1 MISDRPGGSAPPTV
15 TYIKTLRF
23 RLAMAIIQA
32 RSRRKATGGRYK
44 STLTK
49 RKHMTGGLPTLT
61 RLADAK
67 ATVVKT
73 KGGGAKIKLMGA
85 KAANVLDPK
94 SRKLAVLQIKN
105 VVENPANRYY
115 VRRNI
120 ITKGTIIET
129 EHGRARVTSRPGQ
142 DGVVNAVLL

>member
-1 MISDRPGGSAPPTV
+1 
-15 TYIKTLRF
+15 
-23 RLAMAIIQA
+23 MAVIQA
-32 RSRRKATGGRYK
+32 RSRRKASGGRYK

-49 RKHMTGGLPTLT
+49 RKHMVGRLPAFT
-61 RLADAK
+61 RLGEAK
-67 ATVVKT
+67 AKVART
-73 KGGGAKIKLMGA
+73 KGGGAKTKLMA
-85 KAANVLDPK
+85 ATAANVLDLK
-94 SRKLAVLQIKN
+94 SRKIAVLQIKN

-129 EHGRARVTSRPGQ
+129 EQGRARVTSRPGQ